1 MIEGTGSESQA
12 KTELAA
18 PERKD
23 RIAKQK
29 ARLTGLTLQNEF
41 ERWHYSQK
49 LITDMLQKDT
59 IIYLA
64 PSKFPTRRAE
74 LSHECINKEIVLD
87 VSASL
92 KVQDR
97 RKELSCD
104 TSTELWL
111 YQALTHRALAMDL
124 VGSSTYACMELYN
137 AF

>member
-1 MIEGTGSESQA
+1 
-12 KTELAA
+12 
-18 PERKD
+18 
-23 RIAKQK
+23 
-29 ARLTGLTLQNEF
+29 
-41 ERWHYSQK
+41 
-49 LITDMLQKDT
+49 MLQKET